1 MVFLASKFF
10 FDALLLQ
17 WVSTSMMNM
26 GIDVLP
32 HKNYSDDEGHADEEN
47 PYA

>member
-1 MVFLASKFF
+1 MVYLGSKFF

-17 WVSTSMMNM
+17 WVSSSMLNM
-26 GIDVLP
+26 DVNISASYENL
-32 HKNYSDDEGHADEEN
+32 DVEGHTDEEN